1 MNQHSNALDFEAA
14 NIAETLKSMTDD
26 EINALPF
33 GVILIG
39 ADGKVLKYSKREAE
53 QSGYGANRTPIGLDF
68 FAELAPCM
76 DTTQFRGQIDKAAAA
91 GKVDIELGHTGD
103 FRDRS
108 RSFKVRIISADD
120 GGFWHL
126 HNRNISD

>member
-1 MNQHSNALDFEAA
+1 MEVDIHTLDFESA
-14 NIAETLKSMTDD
+14 NLAEGLKNMTD
-26 EINALPF
+26 EELNALPF

-39 ADGKVLKYSKREAE
+39 ADGKVQKYSKREAE
-53 QSGYGANRTPIGLDF
+53 QSGYGVNRTPKGLNF

-76 DTTQFRGQIDKAAAA
+76 DTSQFRGQIDKAAAA

-103 FRDRS
+103 FSDRS
-108 RSFKVRIISADD
+108 RNFKVRIISAED

-126 HNRNISD
+126 HNRGMA